1 VIKGTKIAQLTEEA
15 YKLFTKGDY
24 HRAIEVFKKLVQL
37 KPDNEKNRM
46 KLAEC
51 YLKIGD
57 KKSASQEYFE
67 VARLYKEKG
76 FLVQAISVA
85 KLLSTIIPDDKRI
98 SEFIDELHKERGI
111 PTKSKKE
118 EPSKVEEE
126 IIEIEMEEE
135 EEEEEEE
142 VPAIPRMSFFSS
154 LSLEEFKEVINNL
167 STKSFSAGEVI
178 VEEGSVLNALY
189 ILAYGEVEIRSK
201 GKKITALSPGSFIG
215 QKSFFER
222 TPISASA
229 VALTDATLLE
239 LTHQSLEEIIKKYPK
254 VKTAVEEIYIEKVFV
269 PILKNH
275 PLFSAIPESDLPSV
289 ASWFNIREFAGGET
303 VIREGEEGKALYI
316 VRTGEF
322 MVFKKLT
329 RGKAVKLAV
338 LGPGD
343 IFGEIS
349 ILTDGKTTASVK
361 AIKNS
366 TVMCLERSKFK
377 ELVMLYPVVLD
388 GVSEIMEKRLATN
401 KAVMEKLL
409 QKEGIV

>member
-1 VIKGTKIAQLTEEA
+1 MSKGTKIAQLTDEA
-15 YKLFTKGDY
+15 YQLFTKGDY
-24 HRAIEVFKKLVQL
+24 KKAIEVFKKLVQL
-37 KPDNEKNRM
+37 KPENEKNRM

-85 KLLSTIIPDDKRI
+85 KLLLTIMPDDKRI
-98 SEFIDELHKERGI
+98 GEFIDELHKERGI
-111 PTKSKKE
+111 AAKPKEE
-118 EPSKVEEE
+118 EPSRGEEE

-135 EEEEEEE
+135 EVEEQEEE

-178 VEEGSVLNALY
+178 VEEGKVLNALY
-189 ILAYGEVEIRSK
+189 ILAHGEVEIRAK
-201 GKKITALSPGSFIG
+201 GEKKVLLPGSFIG

-222 TPISASA
+222 TPISAS
-229 VALTDATLLE
+229 VIALTDVTLLE

-275 PLFSAIPESDLPSV
+275 PLFSAIPAEDLPTV
-289 ASWFNIREFAGGET
+289 ASWFNIREFREGEI
-303 VIREGEEGKALYI
+303 VIKEGEEGKALYI

-322 MVFKKLT
+322 MVYKKIA

-338 LGPGD
+338 LEPGD

-349 ILTDGKTTASVK
+349 ILTDGKTTATVK

-366 TVMCLERSKFK
+366 TAMCLERSKFK

-388 GVSEIMEKRLATN
+388 GISEIMEKRVAIN

-409 QKEGIV
+409 QREGII

>member
-1 VIKGTKIAQLTEEA
+1 MKGTKIAQLTEEA

-24 HRAIEVFKKLVQL
+24 QRAIEAFKKLVQL

-111 PTKSKKE
+111 PTKPKKE
-118 EPSKVEEE
+118 EPLKVEEEE

-135 EEEEEEE
+135 EEEEK
-142 VPAIPRMSFFSS
+142 PSIPRMSFFSS

-178 VEEGSVLNALY
+178 VEEGSILNALY
-189 ILAYGEVEIRSK
+189 ILTHGEVEIKSK
-201 GKKITALSPGSFIG
+201 GKKITTLSPGSFIG

-222 TPISASA
+222 TPVSASA
-229 VALTDATLLE
+229 VALTDVNLLE
-239 LTHQSLEEIIKKYPK
+239 LTHQSLEEIVKKYPK
-254 VKTAVEEIYIEKVFV
+254 VKSAVEEIYIEKVFV

-289 ASWFNIREFAGGET
+289 ASWFNIREF
-303 VIREGEEGKALYI
+303 VEGEIVIKEGDEGKALYI

-329 RGKAVKLAV
+329 KGKAVKLAV